1 MIGPSESGG
10 LPGKPA
16 AFFLELMMHNKY
28 AKPACLKNAKG
39 QVRRVGF
46 ELEFAGLDL
55 KTAATVLA
63 QAVRGSVEEDT
74 QAECKVKHPDWGDF
88 KIELDWQFGKTL
100 ARRRLEEKDGV
111 ENATEDAIL
120 GLLTD
125 VARQIVPLEVVC
137 PPVPADQL
145 VTLDPMVSA
154 LRSAGALG
162 TSDSLI
168 YAFGL
173 HINTEIP
180 DFDSATL
187 VAYLKAYCVA
197 QNWLVKAHRVDM
209 LRRLTPYIDPYP
221 KRYMQTVMG
230 YSPDTPV
237 QQIMDDYLAHNP
249 TRNRGLDLLPLF
261 KHMDPD
267 RVLAAVHDERVNAR
281 PTFHYRLPNCEI
293 EQPDWGLTESWNIWC
308 MVEYLAATPAVL
320 KSMCEQWTAYDQNLI
335 NLQEEPWHTELT
347 QIHGELLS
355 A

>member
-1 MIGPSESGG
+1 
-10 LPGKPA
+10 
-16 AFFLELMMHNKY
+16 MHSDY
-28 AKPACLKNAKG
+28 AKPACLNNAKG
-39 QVRRVGF
+39 RVRRVGF

-55 KTAATVLA
+55 KTAATAVS
-63 QAVRGSVEEDT
+63 QALQGVIEEDT
-74 QAECKVKHPDWGDF
+74 QAECKVKHPAWGDF
-88 KIELDWQFGKTL
+88 KIELDWQFAKAL
-100 ARRRLEEKDGV
+100 ARRRLEEQEGV
-111 ENATEDAIL
+111 ENASDDATEDATEDAIL

-145 VTLDPMVSA
+145 AALDPMVRA
-154 LRSAGALG
+154 LRGAGALG

-173 HINTEIP
+173 HINTELP
-180 DFDSATL
+180 DFDSKTL
-187 VAYLKAYCVA
+187 VPYLQAYCLA
-197 QNWLVKAHRVDM
+197 QNWLMKAHRVDT

-221 KRYMQTVMG
+221 KRYVHRVMG
-230 YSPDTPV
+230 YTADTPV

-267 RVLAAVHDERVNAR
+267 RVMAAVRDERVNAR

-293 EQPDWGLTESWNIWC
+293 EQPDWGLADSWNIWC
-308 MVEYLAATPAVL
+308 VVEYLAATPLVL
-320 KSMCEQWTAYDQNLI
+320 KSMCVQWASYEQNLI
-335 NLQEEPWHTELT
+335 NLQEEPWHTELAK
-347 QIHGELLS
+347 IHAELLL